1 MGHPRRIEEG
11 IVTAH
16 RYRRMIRYP
25 LRQWPALVVIFGLTA
40 LTSAVTV
47 LQPWPLKILVD
58 YALSDMALPALFRS
72 FLEQL
77 SLSITPAVLVI
88 AAAIASLGLFAINSA
103 IDLGLTWTWAAAGQ
117 RMVYD
122 LAADLFHCLQR
133 LSLQFHNKHS
143 VGDALSRLTGDT
155 YCVYSLTSGLLI
167 SPLQSVFTL
176 ATIGVVAWNM
186 DSSLTL
192 ITLAVAPVIAG
203 SSLFFA
209 PRLKKRTRLNREAQ
223 SRLMSFVHQ
232 TLTAIPIVQAFST
245 EDHNQQQFQ
254 HLATDAVSRSQRTV
268 VLNSSYNLVNGFI
281 TTLATAVVLFA
292 AGQRVLSGALSVGS
306 LLVFLAY
313 FRSMQGAVRGL
324 LGIYGNLKTTEA
336 SIDRVLEV
344 MASEDAVQEVP
355 GARPLAPVRDGKGR
369 HVRFEGVTFG
379 YEIGRPVLKDITLE
393 AYPGETV
400 AVVGP
405 TGAGKSTL
413 ASLILR
419 FFDPWEGRVSFD
431 GIDISTVQLVNLRSQ
446 VSIVLQEAFLLPLT
460 ISENIAYSRPD
471 ASHEEIEAA
480 ALAANADE
488 FIRNL
493 PNGYDTL
500 IGERG
505 ATLSGGQKQRLAI
518 ARALLK
524 DAPVLI
530 LDEPTSA
537 LDAQTETS
545 LLEALERLMAGRTTF
560 IIAHRLSTIR
570 NANRIVVLEGGR
582 VVETGSHQ
590 ELLMADGLYHQL
602 YALQFPD
609 SPRRATG

>member
-1 MGHPRRIEEG
+1 MQ
-11 IVTAH
+11 
-16 RYRRMIRYP
+16 RYRKLIRYP
-25 LRQWPALVVIFGLTA
+25 LSQWRTLVVILGLTA
-40 LTSAVTV
+40 VTSAFTA

-58 YALSDMALPALFRS
+58 YALGDTAVPVFIRT
-72 FLEQL
+72 FFEQIPF
-77 SLSITPAVLVI
+77 SLSPAVLVI
-88 AAAIASLGLFAINSA
+88 TAATASLGLFAINSA
-103 IDLGLTWTWAAAGQ
+103 LDLGLTWTWAAAGQ

-122 LAADLFHCLQR
+122 LAADLFHRLQR

-155 YCVYSLTSGLLI
+155 YCVYSLTSDLVV
-167 SPLQSVFTL
+167 SPLQNLFTL
-176 ATIGVVAWNM
+176 ATVGIVAWNM

-192 ITLAVAPVIAG
+192 ITLAVAPIMAG

-232 TLTAIPIVQAFST
+232 TLTAIPVVQAFST
-245 EDHNQQQFQ
+245 EDHNQRQFQ

-268 VLNSSYNLVNGFI
+268 LLNSSYNLVNGFI

-292 AGQRVLSGALSVGS
+292 AGHRVLSGALSVGS

-313 FRSMQGAVRGL
+313 FRSMQGAIRGI
-324 LGIYGNLKTTEA
+324 LGIYGRLKATEA
-336 SIDRVLEV
+336 RMDRVLEV
-344 MASEDAVQEVP
+344 MASEDAVQEAP
-355 GARPLAPVRDGKGR
+355 GAKPLRPTIGSKGR
-369 HVRFEGVTFG
+369 HVRLEGVTFG
-379 YEIGRPVLKDITLE
+379 YEIDSPVLKDITLE

-400 AVVGP
+400 ALVGP

-431 GIDISTVQLVNLRSQ
+431 GIDISTVQLVNLRTQ
-446 VSIVLQEAFLLPLT
+446 VSIVLQEPFLLPLS

-480 ALAANADE
+480 AIAANADE
-488 FIRNL
+488 FIREL
-493 PNGYDTL
+493 PDGYDT
-500 IGERG
+500 IIAEHG

-524 DAPVLI
+524 NAPVLI

-537 LDAQTETS
+537 LDAQTEAS

-570 NANRIVVLEGGR
+570 NADRIVVLEGGR

-609 SPRRATG
+609 SPRRAAG